1 MPKRH
6 FETPAALPA
15 DAFFGGKFMTHV
27 SPNENKMSDGGRG
40 RASLAVEVW
49 KSSQKWS
56 VQRSAVRSIAWLGLS
71 ASERYS
77 MQMYPIPSRSKPRR
91 DTAPDR
97 SEPRPM
103 QSDTS
108 EYAPSRLQ

>member
-27 SPNENKMSDGGRG
+27 SPNENKMSDGGRD
-40 RASLAVEVW
+40 RASLGVGVW

-56 VQRSAVRSIAWLGLS
+56 VQRSAVRCIALLVIQQLFMV
-71 ASERYS
+71 ERS
-77 MQMYPIPSRSKPRR
+77 GSQSG
-91 DTAPDR
+91 R
-97 SEPRPM
+97 SEAVNNSAALEMIRVDKLMKEPV
-103 QSDTS
+103 
-108 EYAPSRLQ
+108 ELVL